1 MQVGSAAHLDRDDI
15 RRSGPLFITMPAT
28 VTGLRYPRTRV
39 LLPRTRL
46 AYVHLRNLLTDAK
59 RDRSA
64 RVSGYVAIWL
74 PEEFMVLYLQRGEL
88 VNACV
93 HDGREFQPIAI
104 GAAVE
109 KVPNEPEY
117 GEICFHEADD
127 DQLRCMY
134 TAQTTAPLPWPV
146 ELRATD
152 PTALFP
158 HLMATTFDGL
168 VEIAAEGEVNYLLF
182 HNGAVHTAYLSGAPT
197 GTLVD
202 RVSHLFDRDR
212 RALHVSVRHWPVP
225 IPLPIQ
231 APTGLVQAYRDLA
244 TSLVLRLVAD
254 GRESA
259 PAIAEHARLTL
270 LSTHAPLEGF
280 SFNGRPPRA
289 VVADAD
295 AVTEAI
301 AALINELL
309 WTASDQEGHGPE
321 RMLRE
326 LTHERRH
333 LYQSAGLFDRL
344 SWKLA

>member
-1 MQVGSAAHLDRDDI
+1 
-15 RRSGPLFITMPAT
+15 MPAT
-28 VTGLRYPRTRV
+28 VAGLRYPHSRV

-74 PEEFMVLYLQRGEL
+74 PEEFLVLYLQRGEL
-88 VNACV
+88 VNATV
-93 HDGREFQPIAI
+93 HNGKEFDSIAI
-104 GAAVE
+104 SAAVE
-109 KVPNEPEY
+109 KVPSEPEY
-117 GEICFHEADD
+117 GEICFYEADD
-127 DQLRCMY
+127 EQLGCMY
-134 TAQTTAPLPWPV
+134 TSQMRVPIPWPP
-146 ELRATD
+146 ELRASD
-152 PTALFP
+152 PKALFP
-158 HLMATTFDGL
+158 YLMATTFDGV
-168 VEIAAEGEVNYLLF
+168 VEIAQEGEVSYLLF
-182 HNGAVHTAYLSGAPT
+182 RNGSAHTAYLA
-197 GTLVD
+197 GTHRGTIVD
-202 RVSHLFDRDR
+202 RVNRIFERDR
-212 RALHVSVRHWPVP
+212 RALHISIRHWIMPDALPV
-225 IPLPIQ
+225 Q

-259 PAIAEHARLTL
+259 PAIAEHARNTL
-270 LSTHAPLEGF
+270 ATAHPPLEGF
-280 SFNGRPPRA
+280 SFNGKTPRA

-295 AVTEAI
+295 ALTQAI

-321 RMLRE
+321 QMLRE

-333 LYQSAGLFDRL
+333 LFQSAGLFERL

>member
-1 MQVGSAAHLDRDDI
+1 
-15 RRSGPLFITMPAT
+15 MPAT
-28 VTGLRYPRTRV
+28 VAGLRYPHSRV

-74 PEEFMVLYLQRGEL
+74 PEEFLVLYLQRGEL
-88 VNACV
+88 VNACL
-93 HDGREFQPIAI
+93 HNGKEFSPIAI
-104 GAAVE
+104 SAALE

-117 GEICFHEADD
+117 GEICFHEAEDE
-127 DQLRCMY
+127 QLGCMY
-134 TAQTTAPLPWPV
+134 ATQVSAPIPWPP

-152 PTALFP
+152 PKSLFP
-158 HLMATTFDGL
+158 HLMATTFDGV
-168 VEIAAEGEVNYLLF
+168 VELAQQGEVNYLLF
-182 HNGAVHTAYLSGAPT
+182 RNGSAHTAYLSGK
-197 GTLVD
+197 GSGSLVD
-202 RVSHLFDRDR
+202 RVSHIFERER
-212 RALHVSVRHWPVP
+212 RALHIAVRHWP
-225 IPLPIQ
+225 LPAALPVQ
-231 APTGLVQAYRDLA
+231 APSGLVRAYRDLG

-259 PAIAEHARLTL
+259 PAIAEHARDTL
-270 LSTHAPLEGF
+270 LPTHPALEGF
-280 SFNGRPPRA
+280 TFNGRTPKA

-295 AVTEAI
+295 ALTDAV

-321 RMLRE
+321 QMLRE

-333 LYQSAGLFDRL
+333 LFQSAGLFDRL